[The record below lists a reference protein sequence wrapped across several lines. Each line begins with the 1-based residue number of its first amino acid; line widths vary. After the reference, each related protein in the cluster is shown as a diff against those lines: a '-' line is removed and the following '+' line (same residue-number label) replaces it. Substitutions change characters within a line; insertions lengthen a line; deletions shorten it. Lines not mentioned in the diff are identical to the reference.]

1 MDITNLFNKYAWES
15 QTRFASVCENVISLI
30 MLELVWCCN

>member
-15 QTRFASVCENVISLI
+15 QALFASMRENHFTHYAGNSLV
-30 MLELVWCCN
+30 L